1 MAQVVAGGMTGR
13 WKTELLRPEVQAILP
28 FLEKL
33 TLLPEEITP
42 DDVKPLRDAG
52 LTDDAV
58 RDAIAVC
65 AAFSMI
71 DRLADAFH
79 FDVPTTQDL
88 RGSARFLL
96 KVGYKL

>member
-1 MAQVVAGGMTGR
+1 M
-13 WKTELLRPEVQAILP
+13 QAILP

-33 TLLPEEITP
+33 TLLPEEVTP
-42 DDVKPLRDAG
+42 EDVQPLREAG
-52 LTDDAV
+52 LTDEAI

-65 AAFSMI
+65 AAFNMI

-79 FDVPTTQDL
+79 FDLQSTENL

>member
-1 MAQVVAGGMTGR
+1 MVAGGRTD

-42 DDVKPLRDAG
+42 EDVKPLREAG
-52 LTDDAV
+52 LPDEAI

-65 AAFSMI
+65 AAFNMI

-79 FDVPTTQDL
+79 FDLQSTENL

>member
-1 MAQVVAGGMTGR
+1 MTGP

-33 TLLPEEITP
+33 TLLPEEVTP
-42 DDVKPLRDAG
+42 DDAKALRDAG
-52 LTDDAV
+52 LSDDAI

-65 AAFSMI
+65 AAFNII

-79 FDVPTTQDL
+79 FDVPATEDL
-88 RGSARFLL
+88 RGAARFLL
-96 KVGYKL
+96 KAGYKL

>member
-1 MAQVVAGGMTGR
+1 MAQVVAGGMTGP

-42 DDVKPLRDAG
+42 DDAKPLREAG
-52 LTDDAV
+52 LTDDAI

-65 AAFSMI
+65 AAFNMI

-79 FDVPTTQDL
+79 FDVPTTDDL

-96 KVGYKL
+96 KMGYKL

>member
-1 MAQVVAGGMTGR
+1 MVAAGR
-13 WKTELLRPEVQAILP
+13 TDWKTELLRPEMQAILP

-33 TLLPEEITP
+33 TLLPEEVTSE
-42 DDVKPLRDAG
+42 DVKPLREAG
-52 LTDDAV
+52 LTDEAI

-65 AAFSMI
+65 AAFNMI

-79 FDVPTTQDL
+79 FDLQSTENL

>member
-1 MAQVVAGGMTGR
+1 MAGGRTD
-13 WKTELLRPEVQAILP
+13 WKTELLRPEMQAILP

-33 TLLPEEITP
+33 TLLPEEVTP
-42 DDVKPLRDAG
+42 EDVKLLREAG
-52 LTDDAV
+52 LTDEAI

-65 AAFSMI
+65 AAFNMI

-79 FDVPTTQDL
+79 FDLQSTENL

>member
-1 MAQVVAGGMTGR
+1 MTGP

-42 DDVKPLRDAG
+42 EDAQPLRDAG
-52 LTDDAV
+52 LTDDAI

-65 AAFSMI
+65 AAFNMI

-79 FDVPTTQDL
+79 FDVPTTEHLQ
-88 RGSARFLL
+88 GAARFLL
-96 KVGYKL
+96 KMGYKL

>member
-1 MAQVVAGGMTGR
+1 MVAGGRTD
-13 WKTELLRPEVQAILP
+13 WKTELLRPEMQAILP

-42 DDVKPLRDAG
+42 EDVKPLREAG
-52 LTDDAV
+52 LTDEAI

-65 AAFSMI
+65 AAFNMI

-79 FDVPTTQDL
+79 FDLQSTENL

>member
-1 MAQVVAGGMTGR
+1 MVAGGRTD
-13 WKTELLRPEVQAILP
+13 WKIELLRPEVQAILP

-42 DDVKPLRDAG
+42 EDVKPLREAG
-52 LTDDAV
+52 LTDEAIRDAV
-58 RDAIAVC
+58 AVC
-65 AAFSMI
+65 AAFNMI

-79 FDVPTTQDL
+79 FDLQSTENL

>member
-1 MAQVVAGGMTGR
+1 VVAGGRTEP

-33 TLLPEEITP
+33 TLLPEEVTP
-42 DDVKPLRDAG
+42 EDVMTLREAG
-52 LTDDAV
+52 LTDEAI

-65 AAFSMI
+65 AAFNMI

-79 FDVPTTQDL
+79 FDLQSTENL

>member
-1 MAQVVAGGMTGR
+1 MVAGGRTEP
-13 WKTELLRPEVQAILP
+13 WKTELLRPEMQAILP

-42 DDVKPLRDAG
+42 EDVKPLREAG
-52 LTDDAV
+52 LTDEAI

-65 AAFSMI
+65 AVFNMI

-79 FDVPTTQDL
+79 FDLQSSENL

>member
-1 MAQVVAGGMTGR
+1 MTGR

-33 TLLPEEITP
+33 TLLPEEVTP
-42 DDVKPLRDAG
+42 DDAMPLREAG
-52 LTDDAV
+52 LTDDAI

-65 AAFSMI
+65 AAFNMI

-79 FDVPTTQDL
+79 FDLQSAENL

>member
-1 MAQVVAGGMTGR
+1 MAEGRTGP
-13 WKTELLRPEVQAILP
+13 WKTELLRPEMQAILP

-33 TLLPEEITP
+33 TLLPEEITSE
-42 DDVKPLRDAG
+42 DVKPLREAG
-52 LTDDAV
+52 LTDEAI

-65 AAFSMI
+65 AAFNMV

-79 FDVPTTQDL
+79 FDLQSTENL

>member
-1 MAQVVAGGMTGR
+1 MTGR

-42 DDVKPLRDAG
+42 DDVQPLREAG
-52 LTDDAV
+52 LTDEAI

-65 AAFSMI
+65 ATFNTI

-79 FDVPTTQDL
+79 FDVPTTENL

>member
-1 MAQVVAGGMTGR
+1 MAEVVAGGMTGA

-33 TLLPEEITP
+33 TLLPEEVTP
-42 DDVKPLRDAG
+42 EDVIPLRAVG
-52 LTDDAV
+52 LTDEAIQ
-58 RDAIAVC
+58 DAIAVC
-65 AAFSMI
+65 AAFNMI

-79 FDVPTTQDL
+79 FDVPSTDDL

>member
-1 MAQVVAGGMTGR
+1 MAGGRTGP
-13 WKTELLRPEVQAILP
+13 WKTELLRPEMQAILP

-33 TLLPEEITP
+33 TLLPEEVTP
-42 DDVKPLRDAG
+42 EDVQPLREAG
-52 LTDDAV
+52 LTDEAI

-65 AAFSMI
+65 AAFNMI

-79 FDVPTTQDL
+79 FDLQSTENL

>member
-1 MAQVVAGGMTGR
+1 MAKVVDGGMNAA

-33 TLLPEEITP
+33 TLLPEEVTP
-42 DDVKPLRDAG
+42 DDAQALRDAG
-52 LTDDAV
+52 LTDDAIL
-58 RDAIAVC
+58 DAIAVC
-65 AAFSMI
+65 AAFNMI

-79 FDVPTTQDL
+79 FDVPPTEHL

>member
-1 MAQVVAGGMTGR
+1 MAAGRTD
-13 WKTELLRPEVQAILP
+13 WKTELLRPEMQAILP

-33 TLLPEEITP
+33 TLLPEEVTSE
-42 DDVKPLRDAG
+42 DVKPLREAG
-52 LTDDAV
+52 LTDEAI

-65 AAFSMI
+65 AAFNMI

-79 FDVPTTQDL
+79 FDLQSTENL